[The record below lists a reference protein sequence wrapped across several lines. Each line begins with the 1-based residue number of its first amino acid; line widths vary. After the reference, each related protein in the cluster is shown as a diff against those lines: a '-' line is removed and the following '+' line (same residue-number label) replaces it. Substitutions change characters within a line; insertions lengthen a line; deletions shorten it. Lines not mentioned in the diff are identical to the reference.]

1 MISSSQLPWTMLSS
15 QEISIQ
21 SINHLGLI
29 AGIIDDIGLEQ
40 IINEVVGSDP
50 RELITSG
57 QVVKGILLNGL
68 GFTSQ
73 PLYLFPKFF
82 EDKATECLLGD
93 GIKAEYLNDDK
104 IGRVMDKLYEKGLS
118 SIFMIIALAVVKK
131 YQLSTNF
138 SHLDSSSFS
147 VHGKYLI
154 NNLISSKLEVEQNEE
169 PAPITITKG
178 YSRDHRPDLKQF
190 IIDLIVS
197 GDGGIPLFLRVAD
210 GNEQDKVV
218 FGEIAVEYKSMIDF
232 ETMIVADSAL
242 YTAKNIKL
250 MSSLKW
256 LSRVP
261 LSLAKAKEL
270 VNNILE
276 KELNQSSIEGYLW
289 KEQVMTYGEIKQR
302 WLLVESQKRKES
314 DLKKLLER
322 MEKEKEKA
330 SKNLQSLV
338 KEKFTS
344 PEVAMEVANR
354 FSKSLKYHQLAE
366 IQIQEIE
373 DNKNKNKK
381 EIGNQLFQIRTT
393 LEPNTDKVHELKTRA
408 GRFILATNE
417 LEESQ
422 LSSDDILIKYKDQ
435 QAAERGFGFLKD
447 PLFFAD
453 SVFLKSP
460 QRVETM
466 AMLMGLSLLVY
477 SLGQR
482 ELRHRLFESK
492 SGLKNQL
499 GKLTEK
505 PTLRWIFQCFQGI
518 HLLLLSG
525 VKQIVNL
532 TEERQLILSFFPTSS
547 QKYYILSG

>member
-1 MISSSQLPWTMLSS
+1 MFSSP
-15 QEISIQ
+15 EISIQ
-21 SINHLGLI
+21 TINHLGLV
-29 AGIIDDIGLEQ
+29 AGIIDDIGIEEM
-40 IINEVVGSDP
+40 INEMVGSDS
-50 RELITSG
+50 RELVTSG
-57 QVVKGILLNGL
+57 QVVKGIILNGL

-82 EDKATECLLGD
+82 EDKATEYLLGD

-118 SIFMIIALAVVKK
+118 SVFLMIALSVVQN
-131 YQLSTNF
+131 YQLLTNF

-147 VHGKYLI
+147 VQGKYLI
-154 NNLISSKLEVEQNEE
+154 NNLISSKQEEEKSEE

-190 IIDLIVS
+190 IVDLIVS

-242 YTAKNIKL
+242 YTAKNLQL
-250 MSSLKW
+250 MSSIKW

-261 LSLAKAKEL
+261 LSLGKAKEL
-270 VNNILE
+270 VNNVLE
-276 KELNQSSIEGYLW
+276 KELTQSSIKGYSW
-289 KEQVMTYGEIKQR
+289 KEELITYADIKPR

-314 DLKKLLER
+314 DLKKLSER
-322 MEKEKEKA
+322 IEKEKEKA
-330 SKNLQSLV
+330 DKEIKSLM
-338 KEKFTS
+338 KDKFNS
-344 PEVAMEVANR
+344 MSAAMEVANR
-354 FSKSLKYHQLAE
+354 FSKSLKYHQLTN
-366 IQIQEIE
+366 IQVQKIE
-373 DNKNKNKK
+373 VKNKK
-381 EIGNQLFQIRTT
+381 KQIEIKYKLTTSLEINQ
-393 LEPNTDKVHELKTRA
+393 DKVDEKKRRA

-417 LEESQ
+417 LKESA
-422 LSSDDILIKYKDQ
+422 LSSDDILIKYKEQ
-435 QAAERGFGFLKD
+435 QSAERGFGFLKD

-460 QRVETM
+460 KRVETM
-466 AMLMGLSLLVY
+466 AMLMGLCLLVY

-482 ELRHRLFESK
+482 ELRRRLKEAK
-492 SGLKNQL
+492 TGLKNQL

-505 PTLRWIFQCFQGI
+505 PTLRWMFQCFQGI
-518 HLLLLSG
+518 HLLVQSG
-525 VKQIVNL
+525 KKQVVNL
-532 TEERQLILSFFPTSS
+532 TEERQNILSFFPLSV
-547 QKYYILSG
+547 QNYYILSG

>member
-1 MISSSQLPWTMLSS
+1 MLLS
-15 QEISIQ
+15 QEIEIKN
-21 SINHLGLI
+21 INHLGLV
-29 AGIIDDIGLEQ
+29 AGIIDDIGLEK
-40 IINEVVGSDP
+40 IINEVVGEDP
-50 RELITSG
+50 RELIKSG
-57 QVVKGILLNGL
+57 QVVKGMILNGL
-68 GFTSQ
+68 GMISQ

-82 EDKATECLLGD
+82 EDKPTEHLLGKE
-93 GIKAEYLNDDK
+93 IKAEYLNDDK

-118 SIFMIIALAVVKK
+118 SVFLMIALSVVQN
-131 YQLSTNF
+131 YQLLTNF

-154 NNLISSKLEVEQNEE
+154 NNLISSKQEEKEEEKSEE

-242 YTAKNIKL
+242 YTAKNLQL
-250 MSSLKW
+250 MSSIKW

-261 LSLAKAKEL
+261 LSLGKAKEL
-270 VNNILE
+270 VNNVLE
-276 KELNQSSIEGYLW
+276 KELTQSSIKGYSW
-289 KEQVMTYGEIKQR
+289 KEELITYAEIKQR

-314 DLKKLLER
+314 DLKKLSER
-322 MEKEKEKA
+322 IDKEKEKA
-330 SKNLQSLV
+330 SEGLKSLM
-338 KEKFTS
+338 KDKFTS
-344 PEVAMEVANR
+344 MSAAMEVANR
-354 FSKSLKYHQLAE
+354 FSKSLKYHQLTN
-366 IQIQEIE
+366 IQVQKIE
-373 DNKNKNKK
+373 VKNKK
-381 EIGNQLFQIRTT
+381 KQIEIKYKLTT
-393 LEPNTDKVHELKTRA
+393 SLEIHQDKVDEKKRRA

-417 LEESQ
+417 LKESV
-422 LSSDDILIKYKDQ
+422 LSCDDILIKYKEQ
-435 QAAERGFGFLKD
+435 QSVERGFGFLKD

-460 QRVETM
+460 KRVETM
-466 AMLMGLSLLVY
+466 AMLMGLCLLVY

-482 ELRHRLFESK
+482 ELRRRLKEAK
-492 SGLKNQL
+492 TGLKNQL

-505 PTLRWIFQCFQGI
+505 PTLRWMFQCFQGI
-518 HLLLLSG
+518 HLLVQSG
-525 VKQIVNL
+525 KKQVVNL
-532 TEERQLILSFFPTSS
+532 TEERQNILSFFPLSV
-547 QKYYILSG
+547 QNYYILSG

>member
-1 MISSSQLPWTMLSS
+1 MFSL
-15 QEISIQ
+15 QEIEIKN
-21 SINHLGLI
+21 INHLGLV
-29 AGIIDDIGLEQ
+29 AGIVDDIGIEK
-40 IINEVVGSDP
+40 IINEVVGRDP
-50 RELITSG
+50 RELINSG
-57 QVVKGILLNGL
+57 QVVKGIILNGL

-82 EDKATECLLGD
+82 EDKATEHLIGK

-118 SIFMIIALAVVKK
+118 SIFLKIALSVVQK
-131 YQLSTNF
+131 YQLLTSF

-147 VHGKYLI
+147 VHGQYLT
-154 NNLISSKLEVEQNEE
+154 NNLIPSIQKKDSPSP

-242 YTAKNIKL
+242 YTVKNLQL
-250 MSSLKW
+250 MSSIKW

-261 LSLAKAKEL
+261 LSLGKAKEL
-270 VNNILE
+270 VNNVLGN
-276 KELNQSSIEGYLW
+276 ELTQSSIEGYSW
-289 KEQVMTYGEIKQR
+289 KEEVITYGEIKQR
-302 WLLVESQKRKES
+302 WLLVESQKRQES
-314 DLKKLLER
+314 DLKKLSER
-322 MEKEKEKA
+322 IEKEKEKA
-330 SKNLQSLV
+330 ERVLKSLM
-338 KEKFTS
+338 KEKFPS
-344 PEVAMEVANR
+344 PEGAMEVANR
-354 FSKSLKYHQLAE
+354 FSKSLKYHQLSQ
-366 IQIQEIE
+366 INIQEME
-373 DNKNKNKK
+373 ENNKKKKK
-381 EIGNQLFQIRTT
+381 EIEKKFLQITTT
-393 LEPNTDKVHELKTRA
+393 LEINQEKVNQLETRA

-422 LSSDDILIKYKDQ
+422 FSSDDILIKYKEQ
-435 QAAERGFGFLKD
+435 QAPERGFGFLKD

-460 QRVETM
+460 QRVATM
-466 AMLMGLSLLVY
+466 AMLMGLCLLVY

-482 ELRHRLFESK
+482 ELRRRLFEAK
-492 SGLKNQL
+492 TGLKNQL

-505 PTLRWIFQCFQGI
+505 PTLRWMFQCFQGI
-518 HLLLLSG
+518 HLVILNQ

-532 TEERQLILSFFPTSS
+532 TEERRFILSFLPASC
-547 QKYYILSG
+547 QKYYL

>member
-1 MISSSQLPWTMLSS
+1 MFSTD
-15 QEISIQ
+15 EIQIKN
-21 SINHLGLI
+21 INHLGLV
-29 AGIIDDIGLEQ
+29 AGIIDDIGLEK
-40 IINEVVGSDP
+40 IISEVIGEDP

-57 QVVKGILLNGL
+57 QVVKGMILNGL
-68 GFTSQ
+68 GMISQ
-73 PLYLFPKFF
+73 PLYLFPNFF
-82 EDKATECLLGD
+82 KDKPTEHLLGKD
-93 GIKAEYLNDDK
+93 VKAEYLNDDK

-118 SIFMIIALAVVKK
+118 SIFMMIALAVVKK
-131 YQLSTNF
+131 YQLLTNF

-154 NNLISSKLEVEQNEE
+154 NNLISSKQEEEKSEE

-242 YTAKNIKL
+242 YTAKNLQL
-250 MSSLKW
+250 MSSIKW

-261 LSLAKAKEL
+261 LSLGKAKEL
-270 VNNILE
+270 VNNVLE
-276 KELNQSSIEGYLW
+276 KELTQSSIEGYSW
-289 KEQVMTYGEIKQR
+289 KEQVITYGEIKQR

-314 DLKKLLER
+314 DLKKLSER

-330 SKNLQSLV
+330 SKDLKSLV

-344 PEVAMEVANR
+344 PEVAVEVANR

-366 IQIQEIE
+366 IQIQEIKE
-373 DNKNKNKK
+373 KKNKK
-381 EIGNQLFQIRTT
+381 KNGQKSYQMITT
-393 LEPNTDKVHELKTRA
+393 LEINQDKVNELKRRA

-417 LEESQ
+417 LEETY

-453 SVFLKSP
+453 SIFLKSP

-466 AMLMGLSLLVY
+466 AMLMGLCLLVY

-482 ELRHRLFESK
+482 ELRRRLFEAK
-492 SGLKNQL
+492 TGLKNQL

-518 HLLLLSG
+518 HLLVQSG
-525 VKQIVNL
+525 KKQVVNL
-532 TEERQLILSFFPTSS
+532 TEERQRILSFFSLS
-547 QKYYILSG
+547 VQNYYILSG

>member
-1 MISSSQLPWTMLSS
+1 MFLS
-15 QEISIQ
+15 QEIEIKN
-21 SINHLGLI
+21 INHLGLV
-29 AGIIDDIGLEQ
+29 AGIIDDIGLEK
-40 IINEVVGSDP
+40 IINEVVGEDP

-57 QVVKGILLNGL
+57 QVVKGMILNGL
-68 GFTSQ
+68 GMISQ

-82 EDKATECLLGD
+82 EDKPTEHLLGKE
-93 GIKAEYLNDDK
+93 IKAEYLNDDK

-118 SIFMIIALAVVKK
+118 SIFMIIALAVVENYK
-131 YQLSTNF
+131 LLTNF

-154 NNLISSKLEVEQNEE
+154 NNLISSKQEKEKSEE

-218 FGEIAVEYKSMIDF
+218 FGQIAVEYKSMIDF

-242 YTAKNIKL
+242 YTAKNLQL
-250 MSSLKW
+250 MSSIKW

-261 LSLAKAKEL
+261 LSLGKAKEL
-270 VNNILE
+270 VNNVLD
-276 KELNQSSIEGYLW
+276 KELTQSSIEGYSW
-289 KEQVMTYGEIKQR
+289 KEQLITYGDIEQR

-314 DLKKLLER
+314 DLKKLSER
-322 MEKEKEKA
+322 IEKEKEKA
-330 SKNLQSLV
+330 DKDIKSLM
-338 KEKFTS
+338 KDKFNS
-344 PEVAMEVANR
+344 MSAAIEVANR
-354 FSKSLKYHQLAE
+354 FSKSLKYHQLTN
-366 IQIQEIE
+366 IQVQKIE
-373 DNKNKNKK
+373 EKNKK
-381 EIGNQLFQIRTT
+381 KPIEIKYKLTT
-393 LEPNTDKVHELKTRA
+393 SLEIHQDKVDEKKRRA

-417 LEESQ
+417 LKESL
-422 LSSDDILIKYKDQ
+422 LSSDDILIKYKEQ
-435 QAAERGFGFLKD
+435 QSVERGFGFLKD
-447 PLFFAD
+447 PLFFVD

-460 QRVETM
+460 KRVETM
-466 AMLMGLSLLVY
+466 AMLMGLCLLVY

-482 ELRHRLFESK
+482 ELRHRLKEAK
-492 SGLKNQL
+492 TGLKNQL

-518 HLLLLSG
+518 HLLVQSG
-525 VKQIVNL
+525 KKQVVNL
-532 TEERQLILSFFPTSS
+532 TEERQRILSFFSLS
-547 QKYYILSG
+547 VQNYYILSG